1 MTEWVGGRL
10 LPPFFITEGDEPLRP
25 EMILWLELPD
35 DFIIAHTV
43 IDPREQEQLSFG
55 DTLRMALETPMVG
68 PPRRPERI
76 RVADSRLAAEVREV
90 LPNVK
95 ITVAPTPELNKVLDL
110 MQKSMPPDLQ
120 EEEGKSYFEE
130 GRVSEAIVNKLF
142 HATRLLYLGA
152 PWKKIMSDTQV
163 LALDIPA
170 LDVKGACV
178 SIIGTLGE
186 NLGIVVFPSP
196 EHFQSFLHFAQTH
209 RQSGYEPIDMGTS
222 MLSLYLERAAEL
234 PTSMRREAAK
244 HGWPVAD
251 TAAYPRVT
259 HRDADGIPRPLTERD
274 VRVVTAC
281 ALAITDFFEKYPDS
295 LKNGPLLA
303 PIRSAFR
310 TEEDGDVEIT
320 ALPDNIEEDIFLDT
334 FGDTSGDTS
343 GGDGFE
349 KLSPDKE
356 AEIVLLFK
364 HQHYT
369 GWPGQPLLALDGK
382 TPRQAVKTKV
392 GRVKVAALLD
402 DFENHEAREPEET
415 RYDFS
420 QLRRELGLDGP

>member
-10 LPPFFITEGDEPLRP
+10 LPPFFITEGDEPIRL

-35 DFIIAHTV
+35 DFIISHTV
-43 IDPREQEQLSFG
+43 IDSREQEQLSFG
-55 DTLRMALETPMVG
+55 DTLRMALESPMVG
-68 PPRRPERI
+68 LSRRPERI

-95 ITVAPTPELNKVLDL
+95 ITVAPTPELNKILDL
-110 MQKSMPPDLQ
+110 MQESMPPDLQ
-120 EEEGKSYFEE
+120 EEEGESYFEK

-142 HATRLLYLGA
+142 HATRRLYLGA
-152 PWKKIMSDTQV
+152 PWKKVLSDTQV

-170 LDVKGACV
+170 LGVKGACI

-186 NLGIVVFPSP
+186 HLGLVIFPSP

-209 RQSGYEPIDMGTS
+209 RQSDYEPIDMGTS

-281 ALAITDFFEKYPDS
+281 ALAVTDFFEKYPDALKDGS
-295 LKNGPLLA
+295 LSA

-310 TEEDGDVEIT
+310 TEEDGYVEIT
-320 ALPDNIEEDIFLDT
+320 ALPGNILGDTFHHTSGDT
-334 FGDTSGDTS
+334 FGDTSED
-343 GGDGFE
+343 DGFE
-349 KLSPDKE
+349 DLSPSEK
-356 AEIVLLFK
+356 AGIVLHSKQK
-364 HQHYT
+364 HYME
-369 GWPGQPLLALDGK
+369 WPERPLPALDGK
-382 TPRQAVKTKV
+382 TPRQAIRTKV
-392 GRVKVAALLD
+392 GRVKVATLLD
-402 DFENHEAREPEET
+402 HFEETEAREPEGT

-420 QLRRELGLDGP
+420 RLRRELGLDGP